1 MAFTSTIERKG
12 RMGVHKFRIGTYTNT
27 LASEGGDI
35 DTGMPVVYSIKLVP
49 KGAAVIATESV
60 VNGTA
65 PYDGTAV
72 AVVTSADEEG
82 YWFAIGK

>member
-1 MAFTSTIERKG
+1 MK
-12 RMGVHKFRIGTYTNT
+12 
-27 LASEGGDI
+27 L
-35 DTGMPVVYSIKLVP
+35 MPKTT
-49 KGAAVIATESV
+49 AVLDDESV

-72 AVVTSADEEG
+72 AVVTTADETG

>member
-1 MAFTSTIERKG
+1 
-12 RMGVHKFRIGTYTNT
+12 MGVHKFRIGTYTST
-27 LASEGGDI
+27 LSDTGGDI
-35 DTGMPVVYSIKLVP
+35 DTGLPVVYSMKLVP
-49 KGAAVIATESV
+49 KGAAVIVDESV

-72 AVVTSADEEG
+72 TVVTSADETG